1 MPGVGPLAPGPRVR
15 PMLRAR
21 WSRCRL
27 FRTSL
32 AAGAPQAPQPCWMP
46 TSRIHQA
53 LAAWR
58 AQSCFRPRALSP
70 ARVRG
75 PCLPLHS
82 SPRGCRGSF
91 RAASVVHLKPGH
103 CRDFIVCSC
112 RSSYLAVRAGL
123 DAPTIGGSVL
133 LRQRLGHRAGVRDT
147 GDAQCPP
154 EGAPA
159 LRKREASRI
168 RMQVRSPTRPSACRI
183 GNDTE
188 LVSAEVDRD
197 EPQQLGGWHTFPTAD
212 ARANRRRVTYHG
224 AVYPALSARAAPGP
238 PT

>member
-1 MPGVGPLAPGPRVR
+1 MPGVGPPAPGPRVR
-15 PMLRAR
+15 PMVRAR

-58 AQSCFRPRALSP
+58 AQSCFRPRAPSQ

-82 SPRGCRGSF
+82 SPRGCRGRI

-112 RSSYLAVRAGL
+112 RSSYLAVRVGL

-133 LRQRLGHRAGVRDT
+133 LRQCLGHRTGVQDT
-147 GDAQCPP
+147 GDAQGPP

-159 LRKREASRI
+159 LREREASRI
-168 RMQVRSPTRPSACRI
+168 RMQVRSPTRPTACRI
-183 GNDTE
+183 RHDAE
-188 LVSAEVDRD
+188 MISAEIDRD
-197 EPQQLGGWHTFPTAD
+197 EPQQLGGWHTLPTPD
-212 ARANRRRVTYHG
+212 ARANRRRVTYHR
-224 AVYPALSARAAPGP
+224 AVYPALSACAAPGP